1 MFRYV
6 VVATVI
12 GACLVGFEARPTAQQ
27 PPPQRHP
34 GTSTVCGEFAVIV
47 LNAGIFGSL
56 VISAPDE
63 GWAYVDP
70 SLKRRQATGIAFEV
84 QVAGEDTPANHYS
97 HDLDFKILL
106 DPGQDDLLSE
116 ANGVGLPVE
125 WETGIRPPEKTGDG
139 ANPIFPKWAWPGQN
153 DRVWVEGNWIHDC
166 GHPQDDT
173 GLYSAE
179 IHPARAVAT
188 MRERA
193 APLPGTG
200 TTPVPVTLT
209 DLYISGNGGFAP
221 NQLNCGPG
229 IIIGPYGGTCG
240 EEEPPADESYKTTP
254 INDTN
259 FSFSV
264 CLPPRPT
271 ESAILTHQKFE
282 VLGNTVSIEPLIEPV
297 ATDAPCLGDP
307 GYDQGTMLQVT
318 VPLNG
323 TATPPTAVYARR
335 IFAGW
340 VVPPDP
346 VLPHRKVTLNSLK
359 LKEDHDLDP
368 GDGELTFWFMNFNL
382 ATHGW
387 LRLSDYANG
396 NMNDYDDDGGVFGNG
411 EMPFTGATRDFYMR
425 QDQNFTVES
434 QGFEQDCFDNAFT
447 PFPDG
452 FWFTHRRLEL
462 LMYVT
467 CYSDFTDAGAG
478 DKLGRTRVSYTAD
491 DLGPRTITRD
501 EYDIRLNLE
510 EVPLAFEDTSDLSV
524 QTECTP
530 EDEVALPGRKLTCT
544 TDVDNRGFGLPRKVE
559 VTNRFSGA
567 PLVTIN
573 SSEWSIAAP
582 LGNGAYPCELGSDA
596 LCKPDTIPI
605 GSPLAVTTV
614 ATPSAPGLLTERA
627 EATTASTEPDTSDN
641 VATATVDVFRS
652 VTVDVS
658 PRNTINEINLQRG
671 IVSVAIITT
680 ADFDASKVDPL
691 SICFGDG
698 ESPTE
703 RSCTEQHGTG
713 HLEDVNRDK
722 LPDLLLHFDVQGTGI
737 DLNDTKACVIGRTV
751 DGIGIYGCDVIT
763 TRPQ

>member
-6 VVATVI
+6 AVATVI
-12 GACLVGFEARPTAQQ
+12 GVCLVGLDARPAAQQ
-27 PPPQRHP
+27 SPQRHP
-34 GTSTVCGEFAVIV
+34 GTSTACGEFAVVV

-63 GWAYVDP
+63 GWAYVDA
-70 SLKRRQATGIAFEV
+70 SRMRREATGIAFDV
-84 QVAGEDTPANHYS
+84 QVAAEDTPANHYS

-116 ANGVGLPVE
+116 ANGTGLPVE
-125 WETGIRPPEKTGDG
+125 WETGIKPPEKTGDG
-139 ANPIFPKWAWPGQN
+139 VNPIFPKWAWPGQN

-166 GHPQDDT
+166 GHPQENT

-193 APLPGTG
+193 TPLPGTG

-221 NQLNCGPG
+221 NQLNCGAD
-229 IIIGPYGGTCG
+229 IILGPHGSTCG

-254 INDTN
+254 INDTDFTFN
-259 FSFSV
+259 V

-271 ESAILTHQKFE
+271 SSATLSYAKTE
-282 VLGNTVSIEPLIEPV
+282 GPGNTVSIEPLIQPV
-297 ATDAPCLGDP
+297 ATDTPCLGDP
-307 GYDQGTMLQVT
+307 GYDQGTMLRVT

-335 IFAGW
+335 IYTGW

-346 VLPHRKVTLNSLK
+346 VLPHRKVTLNSLN
-359 LKEDHDLDP
+359 LREDHDLDP
-368 GDGELTFWFMNFNL
+368 GDGELTFWWMNFNL
-382 ATHGW
+382 AVHGW
-387 LRLSDYANG
+387 LRLSDFANG
-396 NMNDYDDDGGVFGNG
+396 NMNDYDDESGPGGG
-411 EMPFTGATRDFYMR
+411 EMSFTNASRDFYMR
-425 QDQNFTVES
+425 HGQSFNVES
-434 QGFEQDCFDNAFT
+434 QGFEQDCLDNAFA

-462 LMYVT
+462 AMYVV
-467 CYSDFTDAGAG
+467 CYADFTDAGAG
-478 DKLGRTRVSYTAD
+478 DRIARTRVSYTAE
-491 DLGPRTITRD
+491 DLGPRTISEND
-501 EYDIRLNLE
+501 DYDIRLTIE

-544 TDVDNRGFGLPRKVE
+544 TDVENRGFGLPRKVE
-559 VTNRFSGA
+559 VTNRFSGS

-573 SSEWSIAAP
+573 SSEWSLAAP
-582 LGNGAYPCELGSDA
+582 LGNGTYPCPVGLEA
-596 LCKPDTIPI
+596 LCKPDTIPL
-605 GSPLAVTTV
+605 GSPLTVTTV

-627 EATTASTEPDTSDN
+627 EASTASSDPDTVDN
-641 VATATVDVFRS
+641 VATTTIEVFRS
-652 VTVDVS
+652 VTLDVS
-658 PRNTINEINLQRG
+658 PRNDINEINLQRG
-671 IVSVAIITT
+671 IVTIAILTT
-680 ADFDASKVDPL
+680 GDFDARTIDPV
-691 SICFGDG
+691 SICFGDAD
-698 ESPTE
+698 SPAE
-703 RSCTEQHGTG
+703 RSCTEQHGSG
-713 HLEDVNRDK
+713 HIEDVNKDK
-722 LPDLLLHFDVQGTGI
+722 LPDLLLHFDVQPTGI
-737 DLNDTKACVIGRTV
+737 DLNDTRACVIGRTL
-751 DGIGIYGCDVIT
+751 DGIGVYGCDVIT